1 MIAHDASLVIL
12 SITIA
17 ILGTFTASVTASNAG
32 GLPPSERRLR
42 IVMAAVT
49 LGGSIWAMQFV
60 GLLSIDTPVNFAYYP
75 ELTGLSAAIAFA
87 GTSIALNLLWPRSG
101 GTRLPVAVAVLGITI
116 AATNYSG
123 IAAIAGLPQSSLGRG
138 LQLNWFL
145 TLIGIA
151 VAIQAALMVLSF
163 LALQRGV
170 ILTLFG
176 AIGLGLS
183 LTATHYLAVA
193 STLDLDQTLL
203 LIPQDPNRISERYLA
218 WATTIMMYLI
228 CSICL
233 SIFVIMQFREE
244 ME

>member
-1 MIAHDASLVIL
+1 M
-12 SITIA
+12 T
-17 ILGTFTASVTASNAG
+17 SNAG
-32 GLPPSERRLR
+32 ALPPSERRLR
-42 IVMAAVT
+42 IIMAAVT
-49 LGGSIWAMQFV
+49 LGGSIWAMHFV
-60 GLLSIDTPVNFAYYP
+60 GLLSIETPVNFAYNP
-75 ELTGLSAAIAFA
+75 ELTALSALIAFC
-87 GTSIALNLLWPRSG
+87 GTGLTLYLLWPKSG
-101 GTRLPVAVAVLGITI
+101 TRTRLPAAVAVLGITI
-116 AATNYSG
+116 AANHYCG
-123 IAAIAGLPQSSLGRG
+123 IAAIAGRG

-163 LALQRGV
+163 LASQRGV
-170 ILTLFG
+170 ILTLIG

-193 STLDLDQTLL
+193 STLELEQTLL
-203 LIPQDPNRISERYLA
+203 AIPQDPGRISERYLA
-218 WATTIMMYLI
+218 WAATIMMYLI